1 MTISP
6 RLTIQVAR
14 AARLKRAN
22 AEVEERN
29 ARRGAW
35 AATLQGVQGTLQ
47 GAGQSRLVQGTVAS
61 RPAAFVARK
70 IRAARERRRARR
82 SLRET
87 DAAFSSAALEGGT
100 PDEASRDAAAL
111 DDFDRKLEAL
121 EAASAPSTPAPS
133 TSTATTIATSTTV
146 AAGSA
151 ESASEEEEEAAAAAK
166 AAWLAKQDVPSWGP
180 QGGGGEEEPRD

>member
-47 GAGQSRLVQGTVAS
+47 GAGQSKLVQGTVAS

-133 TSTATTIATSTTV
+133 TATTTTTV
-146 AAGSA
+146 AAAGSA
-151 ESASEEEEEAAAAAK
+151 ESASEEKEEEAAAAK
-166 AAWLAKQDVPSWGP
+166 AAWLAKQDAPSWGP
-180 QGGGGEEEPRD
+180 QGSGGEEAPRD

>member
-121 EAASAPSTPAPS
+121 EAATAASTPAPA
-133 TSTATTIATSTTV
+133 TSTTTV
-146 AAGSA
+146 AAGSARVSA
-151 ESASEEEEEAAAAAK
+151 ESASEEEEEAAAAAAK